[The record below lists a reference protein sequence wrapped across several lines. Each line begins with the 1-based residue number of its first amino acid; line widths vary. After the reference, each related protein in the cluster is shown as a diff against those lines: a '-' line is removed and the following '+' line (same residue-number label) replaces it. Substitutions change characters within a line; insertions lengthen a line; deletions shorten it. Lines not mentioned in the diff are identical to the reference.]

1 MDFRFQV
8 SSSPVAL
15 ALVSVV
21 ILSLVLENEA
31 LKLEKY
37 LDDDSSIVAPALKA
51 SLLNRQGKL
60 FQIYTVSLMKSRT
73 KELVCRLAMDLAGL
87 SVYKIS
93 Y

>member
-37 LDDDSSIVAPALKA
+37 LDDDSSIVAPELKA

-73 KELVCRLAMDLAGL
+73 KELVCRCLLYTSPSPRD
-87 SVYKIS
+87 
-93 Y
+93 